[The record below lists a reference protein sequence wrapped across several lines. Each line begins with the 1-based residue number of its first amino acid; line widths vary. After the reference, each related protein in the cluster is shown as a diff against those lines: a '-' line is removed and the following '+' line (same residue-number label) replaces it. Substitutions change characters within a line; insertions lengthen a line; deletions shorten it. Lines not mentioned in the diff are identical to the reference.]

1 MESLVCDVNSFLNDL
16 NLSSLLVDP
25 EILTKVKN
33 IDVNIIILYGN
44 NPVILQ
50 KCFYKMY
57 DIGNN
62 IRETT
67 LSIDDCELEYVF
79 SDKHIE
85 LKMTDK
91 GMKHMKQVVKNN
103 NISNKKFLFLI
114 KDCNISNHNTQFG
127 IKRIIEK
134 YTNATYVF
142 IVKSLS
148 CILPSIQ
155 NMGCNINCK
164 FPFHNVASYLFKDYE
179 GDLDKWKGIYEFHEN
194 DILNLMLLKTHNI
207 EKTKIEESFI
217 TFFEKTKK
225 EKNCYEITSL
235 CREFSYKLFHINI
248 PMTMVTKHILKCFE
262 KHEKRKLLPEII
274 FVLAK
279 CDHLASLSKKNILVF
294 EKTLL
299 EVVHLMKK

>member
-1 MESLVCDVNSFLNDL
+1 
-16 NLSSLLVDP
+16 
-25 EILTKVKN
+25 
-33 IDVNIIILYGN
+33 
-44 NPVILQ
+44 
-50 KCFYKMY
+50 MY
-57 DIGNN
+57 DIESN

-67 LSIDDCELEYVF
+67 LDIDDSEVEYVF

-91 GMKHMKQVVKNN
+91 GMKHMKQIVKNN

-114 KDCNISNHNTQFG
+114 KDCNISNQNTQFG

-164 FPFHNVASYLFKDYE
+164 FPFHNVASYMFKDHE
-179 GDLDKWKGIYEFHEN
+179 DNLDKWKRIYEFYNN
-194 DILNLMLLKTHNI
+194 DILNLMLMKTHNI

-217 TFFEKTKK
+217 KFFEKAKK

-235 CREFSYKLFHINI
+235 CRDFSYKLFHINV
-248 PMTMVTKHILKCFE
+248 PLNMVIKYILTCFE
-262 KHEKRKLLPEII
+262 KHNEKRKLLPEII
-274 FVLAK
+274 SVLAN
-279 CDHLASLSKKNILVF
+279 CDHLALRSKKNILVY
-294 EKTLL
+294 EKALL